1 MYGLYKPRPCQC
13 SLKIKCVTVRGVS
26 EFLLRVPID
35 RQLLKYP
42 IKQQDKTSKTRP
54 LGPSDYEATSPEQ
67 RARRSRPPTP
77 SKVAF
82 AQLWPITFNGT
93 VANKWLHECQQ
104 NNCAV
109 KNQWHTKATVKPHRW
124 GECHYIPP
132 PHRRVNSGC
141 RALHDTG
148 FYDCRLR
155 PHLRTENFKQKYS
168 LHKVRMPGYV
178 IKERYNCQLFNLHA
192 SHCT

>member
-104 NNCAV
+104 NNCTV

-132 PHRRVNSGC
+132 PPTAGLTAAVELYMTQDSTT
-141 RALHDTG
+141 ADWDTI
-148 FYDCRLR
+148 
-155 PHLRTENFKQKYS
+155 S
-168 LHKVRMPGYV
+168 
-178 IKERYNCQLFNLHA
+178 ERKTLNKNIL
-192 SHCT
+192 CTKSECLDTW